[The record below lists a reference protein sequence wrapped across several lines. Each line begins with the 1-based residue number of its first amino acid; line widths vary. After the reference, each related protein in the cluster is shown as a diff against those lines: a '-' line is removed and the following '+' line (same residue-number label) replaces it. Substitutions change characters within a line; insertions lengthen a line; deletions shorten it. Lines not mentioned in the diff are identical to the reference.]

1 MNIKEA
7 EARTGLA
14 RANIRY
20 YEDQGFLSPAR
31 GENGYRNYSDQDVD
45 TLLKIKLLRQL
56 GFSLEEIHQLQSGQ
70 QALEPALARREAGL
84 ERESRELSQAAG
96 LCRAM
101 REDGADFYT
110 LDARRYLDRLAQ
122 GEAVVE
128 KDRNPVRVFPW
139 RRYFARSLDDTLYR
153 TLIVAA
159 LQLFARVNILRIQ
172 ESSGGR
178 FLLSLGALALMLAA
192 ETLSLAL
199 TGTTPGKALLG
210 LRVLREDGSR
220 LSFEEAGRRTGY
232 VVLFYGFSQ
241 MFISSGVPLFCIGGA
256 AMLVW
261 ACWQAYHERPL
272 FWEADQLYLDG
283 STKERAF
290 WENGRNFLRVAGCAA
305 AFVVCVGLMVGG
317 HFLAAM
323 PPHRGPELTAEEF
336 VDNYNQYMAFIYGEE
351 NLSKRLTLNGTF
363 EEKPTDGVV
372 IYAFGESPVPDAWFS
387 FEQGGSGL
395 TKVVLTQK
403 YDASGPLAV
412 DEDYAVSLPYDEI
425 YAATRSFLWRQ
436 LRTKGVNSLCKTLVE
451 QGGNYHTVLEGVR
464 VDSEM
469 RFSGYRPF
477 GEDTLFAEEGKAQS
491 YFVEFTMELT

>member
-7 EARTGLA
+7 ETRAGLA

-70 QALEPALARREAGL
+70 QALEPALERREAGL

-122 GEAVVE
+122 GETAVE
-128 KDRNPVRVFPW
+128 QDRDPVRVFPW
-139 RRYFARSLDDTLYR
+139 RRYFARCLDDTLYR
-153 TLIVAA
+153 TLITVA
-159 LQLFARVNILRIQ
+159 LQLFARANILRI
-172 ESSGGR
+172 EENTGSR
-178 FLLSLGALALMLAA
+178 FLLGLGVLALMLAA

-220 LSFEEAGRRTGY
+220 LSFEEAGRRTAY
-232 VVLFYGFSQ
+232 VVAFYGLSQ
-241 MFISSGVPLFCIGGA
+241 ALIGSGVLLFSIGGA
-256 AMLVW
+256 AMLIW

-283 STKERAF
+283 STKERTF
-290 WENGRNFLRVAGCAA
+290 WENRRNLLRAAGYAA
-305 AFVVCVGLMVGG
+305 ITAACVGLMVGG

-323 PPHRGPELTAEEF
+323 PPHLGPELTAEEF
-336 VDNYNQYMAFIYGEE
+336 VDNYNRFMAFTYGEE
-351 NLSKRLTLNGTF
+351 NLTRYLTPEGIF
-363 EEKPTDGVV
+363 EEKPDDGAV
-372 IYAFGESPVPDAWFS
+372 IHLFGESPVPDARFS
-387 FEQGGSGL
+387 FGQGGGL
-395 TKVVLTQK
+395 TKIVLTQA
-403 YDASGPLAV
+403 YDSGGPLAG
-412 DEDYAVSLPYDEI
+412 DETYAVSIPYDEI
-425 YAATRSFLWRQ
+425 YAAMRSFLWGQ
-436 LRTKGVNSLCKTLVE
+436 LGSKGTYSLYEALVE
-451 QGGNYHTVLEGVR
+451 QEGNYHTVLDGVR

-469 RFSGYRPF
+469 RFTGYVPF
-477 GEDTLFAEEGKAQS
+477 IEDTLFAQEGEPQS